1 LSIEEYAETARRAKI
16 DGSTTMALHKVDAL
30 CSQLGIVKMGHRKR
44 LAIAMRHLTDNERVT
59 KLAIPQLQRSRS
71 SPDVSEPDRR
81 SGRLPLSSRTSTGG
95 SVVGRRRSTT
105 KAYANMFGDIAVKCV
120 CDGDVSIVR
129 LASLRFDD
137 LLEAIRRM
145 APVCQYEREAQLLM
159 KKKGKAVPSNSSSGR

>member
-44 LAIAMRHLTDNERVT
+44 LAIAMRHLTDNERVV

-81 SGRLPLSSRTSTGG
+81 SGRLPLSSTGG

-105 KAYANMFGDIAVKCV
+105 KAYANMFG
-120 CDGDVSIVR
+120 GTS
-129 LASLRFDD
+129 
-137 LLEAIRRM
+137 
-145 APVCQYEREAQLLM
+145 
-159 KKKGKAVPSNSSSGR
+159 PSSACATAT